1 MDEQDDKNTKA
12 ELKLCGDIAVKR
24 KNYRGASAFYSEAI
38 ELDPSDATLYANRS
52 LCYLQMAEADKAL
65 RDANTCV
72 KLRPEW
78 LKGYYRK
85 GAALMSFKE
94 YKEACDAFE
103 AGLKLDPGNTEMEKV
118 FQEAVEAMKRDD
130 LASKMENAPS
140 HPARAKQARK
150 RRVRNTR

>member
-1 MDEQDDKNTKA
+1 MDEQDDKSTKA

-38 ELDPSDATLYANRS
+38 ELDPNDATLYANRS
-52 LCYLQMAEADKAL
+52 LCYLQMTEAGKAL
-65 RDANTCV
+65 RDANTCI

-118 FQEAVEAMKRDD
+118 LQEAVEAMKKDD
-130 LASKMENAPS
+130 MAKKRENASS
-140 HPARAKQARK
+140 HPAREKQARK
-150 RRVRNTR
+150 GRGRNTH

>member
-1 MDEQDDKNTKA
+1 MDEQDDKSTKA

-38 ELDPSDATLYANRS
+38 ELDASDATLYANRS

-65 RDANTCV
+65 RDANTCI

-85 GAALMSFKE
+85 GAALMSLKE
-94 YKEACDAFE
+94 YKEARDAFE
-103 AGLKLDPGNTEMEKV
+103 AGLKLDPANTEMEKV
-118 FQEAVEAMKRDD
+118 FQEAVEAMKKDD
-130 LASKMENAPS
+130 LARKTENAS
-140 HPARAKQARK
+140 SRPAREKQARK
-150 RRVRNTR
+150 GRGRNTR